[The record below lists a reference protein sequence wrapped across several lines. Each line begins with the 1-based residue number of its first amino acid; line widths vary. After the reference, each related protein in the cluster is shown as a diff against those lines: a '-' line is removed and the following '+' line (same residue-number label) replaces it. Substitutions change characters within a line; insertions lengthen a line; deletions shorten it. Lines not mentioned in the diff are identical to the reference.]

1 MAVMDADLIA
11 QVFRALERSSVEYK
25 VFGGVAVNAHGVV
38 RGTLDLDIF
47 VAPTAE
53 NIERLRAALRSVW
66 DDPSIDE
73 ITFEDLT
80 GDYPAIQYVPPSG
93 DFHIDILTRLGDAYT
108 YDSVH
113 AERIAFGGLSVPVAS
128 PRQLY
133 EMKRATVRFKDA
145 QDAHHLKLKFGLE
158 D

>member
-1 MAVMDADLIA
+1 MDAELIA
-11 QVFRALERSSVEYK
+11 RVLRALEREGVEYK
-25 VFGGVAVNAHGVV
+25 VFGGVAVNVHGIV
-38 RGTLDLDIF
+38 RGTLDLDLF
-47 VAPTAE
+47 VAPTLE
-53 NIERLRAALRSVW
+53 NIARLRAALHAIW

-80 GDYPAIQYVPPSG
+80 GAYPAIQYVPPAG
-93 DFHIDILTRLGDAYT
+93 DFHIDIVTRLGEAWAYDA
-108 YDSVH
+108 VH
-113 AERIAFGGLSVPVAS
+113 AERVAFGGLTVAVAS

-145 QDAHHLKLKFGLE
+145 QDAHHLKLRFDLE